1 MSQYEIAIAALL
13 AAQAATLYL
22 LWLTKGESDKW
33 QAMWTMTAE
42 ELLFW
47 KRHATLRDPKTGRY
61 IKKVKRNG

>member
-1 MSQYEIAIAALL
+1 MNYYEIVIVLL
-13 AAQAATLYL
+13 LISQGLTLLL
-22 LWLTKGESDKW
+22 LWQTVKSGDKW

-61 IKKVKRNG
+61 IKKDKRP